1 MKKNIFKQSYF
12 LGMSMGICISILIV
26 IIFFSFDK
34 TSSKERAKLIN
45 ENADLKSQLIEKDT
59 KKEELNISINDLKM
73 KNTEKKEKSE
83 TDKTDAE
90 KIVLDIR
97 QDMSNSQI
105 ADLLVEN
112 EIYTHKNDILL
123 IMEILNFD
131 RYRYSEVLEKYGYI
145 SGSYELNQA
154 LKQIENSQYGV
165 TDALYSSGLV
175 KDKNSFMKLLYLFDI
190 NNRIK
195 YGQKQFN
202 KNSSLREVCDI
213 LIS

>member
-1 MKKNIFKQSYF
+1 
-12 LGMSMGICISILIV
+12 
-26 IIFFSFDK
+26 
-34 TSSKERAKLIN
+34 
-45 ENADLKSQLIEKDT
+45 
-59 KKEELNISINDLKM
+59 
-73 KNTEKKEKSE
+73 
-83 TDKTDAE
+83 
-90 KIVLDIR
+90 
-97 QDMSNSQI
+97 
-105 ADLLVEN
+105 
-112 EIYTHKNDILL
+112 
-123 IMEILNFD
+123 MEILNFD

>member
-12 LGMSMGICISILIV
+12 LGMSMGICISILIG
-26 IIFFSFDK
+26 IIFFSFNK
-34 TSSKERAKLIN
+34 NTSKERLGLIN
-45 ENADLKSQLIEKDT
+45 ENVSLKSQLIEKDT
-59 KKEELNISINDLKM
+59 KIEELNRSINDLKT
-73 KNTEKKEKSE
+73 KNTAKNEIE
-83 TDKTDAE
+83 KTDNE
-90 KIVLDIR
+90 KVVLDIR

-112 EIYTHKNDILL
+112 GIYAHKNDILF

-145 SGSYELNQA
+145 SSSYELNKA

-165 TDALYSSGLV
+165 TDALYSNNLV

-190 NNRIK
+190 NNKIK